1 MTTDAQSIGSLLF
14 SHDSQSAALM
24 AQAHVMQKY
33 QRALEEWPAG
43 GGMGALRVVNLR
55 QGTLVIHADNGS
67 ALTTLRFHLNDLLTY
82 LRTRGYQ
89 CAEIEAK
96 VAPRPARGQGGV

>member
-1 MTTDAQSIGSLLF
+1 MTADAKSIGTLLFDPDSQPASLLT
-14 SHDSQSAALM
+14 QAA
-24 AQAHVMQKY
+24 AMQKY
-33 QRALEEWPAG
+33 QQALEEWAAG
-43 GGMGALRVVNLR
+43 DGTGALRVVNLR
-55 QGTLVIHADNGS
+55 HGTLVIHADNGL
-67 ALTTLRFHLNDLLTY
+67 ALTNLRFRLNNLLTY